1 MGKSDIELSA
11 GTSDRGDTLQASE
24 KITLHDTTLDHTCT
38 LGHTLGRQGGDHM
51 LTLSLLLVATLVTP
65 WKLCSMIFFDSLY
78 TFGMLCKFTTIHF
91 VTLRGILD
99 SPQ

>member
-1 MGKSDIELSA
+1 MKQLAFGSANDAPGIGPKPASKTDIETSA

-65 WKLCSMIFFDSLY
+65 WTLCNVIFFDSLY
-78 TFGMLCKFTTIHF
+78 TFGML
-91 VTLRGILD
+91 
-99 SPQ
+99 